1 MFRLRQAQRFLR
13 QICRSLLSDSGQLI
27 SFAAPEL
34 ISRTKFSNGSLP
46 EAVQANGSSVGH
58 FHYTLASLPVLKA
71 HFSSVQCGS
80 SPHIQLPLLVRELLY
95 GITQHSAG
103 HHFAIFIQ
111 KLQQQGLVP
120 LSHFT
125 QHPAYSLPH
134 QVMFVLQQQFRK
146 TENIDEIVIPDEG
159 NRRYDSNTLIPQQ
172 STFRQ
177 PIKIITRLIL

>member
-58 FHYTLASLPVLKA
+58 FHYTPTSLPVLKA

-111 KLQQQGLVP
+111 KLQQQGLVLFP
-120 LSHFT
+120 
-125 QHPAYSLPH
+125 
-134 QVMFVLQQQFRK
+134 
-146 TENIDEIVIPDEG
+146 IP
-159 NRRYDSNTLIPQQ
+159 RSI
-172 STFRQ
+172 Q
-177 PIKIITRLIL
+177 PIAFRIKSCLCCSNNSERRRISMKSLFRMKVTVDTTAIR